1 MIWHQSAESLDRSQ
15 ILSLYV
21 SFPFSLSFLL
31 VPSQIVGLSFL
42 KFDIS
47 IISQT
52 IQGTRT
58 SDVYI
63 TKYLIFI
70 IDYML

>member
-15 ILSLYV
+15 ILSL
-21 SFPFSLSFLL
+21 SFSLSFLL

-63 TKYLIFI
+63 TKYFIFI